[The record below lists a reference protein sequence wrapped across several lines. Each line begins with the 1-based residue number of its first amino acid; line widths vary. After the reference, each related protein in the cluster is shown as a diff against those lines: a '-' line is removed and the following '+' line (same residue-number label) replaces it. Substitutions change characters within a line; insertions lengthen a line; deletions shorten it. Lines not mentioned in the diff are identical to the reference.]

1 MALSN
6 SQYDQLMRTY
16 EQRQLDNEYRLRMR
30 YEKVYSLIP
39 ELEEVDHSISSLSIQ
54 KAGLLLDGDETALS
68 TLKEEV
74 ELLSEKKKAL
84 LVSRGFPSDYLEL
97 HYSCPDCKD
106 TGYIGSRKCH
116 CFKRAIIDL
125 LYTQSNLRDIL
136 EKENFST
143 CSLDYYSSNHIDPLT
158 GRSSLEA
165 MQTALK
171 VCHEFTDTFSGEFHN
186 ILLYGDTGVGKT
198 FLSHCIAKELMDAS
212 YSVIY
217 FTASQ
222 LFDQFADTRFGRKN
236 DSSSETSEHIYDCD
250 LLIIDDLGTELSNSF
265 TTSQLFVCLNERILR
280 QKSTIISTNLALEE
294 IKSIYSER
302 IFSRISSN
310 YTILRLTG
318 DDIRIQKKL
327 LKNLGGT
334 NDVTP

>member
-74 ELLSEKKKAL
+74 ESLSEKKKAL
-84 LVSRGFPSDYLEL
+84 LISHGFPSDYLEL
-97 HYSCPDCKD
+97 HYFCPDCKD
-106 TGYIGSRKCH
+106 TGYIGTRKCH

-143 CSLDYYSSNHIDPLT
+143 CSLD
-158 GRSSLEA
+158 
-165 MQTALK
+165 
-171 VCHEFTDTFSGEFHN
+171 
-186 ILLYGDTGVGKT
+186 
-198 FLSHCIAKELMDAS
+198 
-212 YSVIY
+212 
-217 FTASQ
+217 
-222 LFDQFADTRFGRKN
+222 
-236 DSSSETSEHIYDCD
+236 
-250 LLIIDDLGTELSNSF
+250 
-265 TTSQLFVCLNERILR
+265 
-280 QKSTIISTNLALEE
+280 
-294 IKSIYSER
+294 
-302 IFSRISSN
+302 
-310 YTILRLTG
+310 
-318 DDIRIQKKL
+318 
-327 LKNLGGT
+327 
-334 NDVTP
+334 